1 MVILRPFLYSDWPVL
16 KQHQYPGLSEK
27 EIKNLISD
35 FNSGIYQGRR
45 LQMSVVESDGTLVG
59 YVSLYDQGNGTASE
73 GVEIYPAY
81 RRQGFAFA
89 ALQQLYAQTTY
100 HTITAQ
106 IRKDNTASL
115 ALHSK
120 LGFQIVDEFVNKRGH
135 PVYSL
140 SLSLHQKIAMGLRP
154 SQ

>member
-1 MVILRPFLYSDWPVL
+1 MVILRPFMYNDWPVL

-27 EIKNLISD
+27 EIKTLISD
-35 FNSGIYQGRR
+35 FNSGIYQGLR
-45 LQMSVVESDGTLVG
+45 LQMLAVESNGTLVG

-73 GVEIYPAY
+73 GVEIYPSC

-89 ALQQLYAQTTY
+89 ALQQLLAQAAY
-100 HTITAQ
+100 HTIIAQ
-106 IRKDNTASL
+106 IRKDNAASL

-120 LGFQIVDEFVNKRGH
+120 LGFQIVDEFVNKRGQ